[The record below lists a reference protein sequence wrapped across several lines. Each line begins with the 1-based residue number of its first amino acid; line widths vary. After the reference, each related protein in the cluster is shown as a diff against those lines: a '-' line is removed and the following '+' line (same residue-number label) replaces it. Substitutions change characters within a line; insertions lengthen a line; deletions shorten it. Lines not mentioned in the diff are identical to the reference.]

1 MVAPF
6 DAVLPWPAAGSE
18 SPENDSSPLTAE
30 VSCAT
35 CRACCCQLEVMLMG
49 DDDVP
54 ESLTERDAWGGWVMA
69 RRDDGWCAALD
80 RDTMLCCIYERR
92 PFICREFA
100 LGESDCLAERA
111 QLEPR
116 RG

>member
-6 DAVLPWPAAGSE
+6 DAILPWPAA

-30 VSCAT
+30 ISCAT

-54 ESLTERDAWGGWVMA
+54 EPLTEQDAWGGWVMA
-69 RRDDGWCAALD
+69 RLDDGWCAALD
-80 RDTMLCCIYERR
+80 RDTMLCRIYEQR

-111 QLEPR
+111 QLEPLQ
-116 RG
+116 G